1 MSNDSWRPK
10 LHIAPYNGSISD
22 PNGLCQFKGTYH
34 FFCQNAPTYPGD
46 FDSPHGWGHFASRDL
61 VNYVF
66 LGCHIFP
73 GSPADADGSYSGGAY
88 INEDADE
95 VWFYYTGNVRDG
107 EGDGTTSGRLANQTL
122 MRSYNG
128 INMEG
133 KEVVL
138 DNSGYPAY
146 CSCHVRDPKV
156 WKQDGTLHML
166 LGARTLADSRGAVMM
181 YDSEDGYHWTMA
193 GSVTN
198 LDDAPFGYMWE
209 CPDRIV
215 LNGKEFLST
224 CPQGMTK
231 AIESQG
237 STRPTCQNV
246 HAAGYFPIE
255 GTIVDLLHKDTE
267 RMDAA
272 APRPGI
278 DQNTFVDWDYGFDF
292 YACQT
297 LVDEQ
302 GRTMLVGW
310 MSLPHD
316 EDDVRAYDNP
326 TQTWRGVLTVPRVLT
341 YCEKCGRI
349 LQAPPKEIDDLRGDV
364 HDFDGS
370 VTLSKKCADVVIDGI
385 EGNGTIKFGDFLEL
399 RFEDDGIAKLEF
411 TDLSKSGDRKLRQ
424 APIDKVRNVRILV
437 DTSVL
442 EVFVNDGAYV
452 FGTRYFDESDE
463 LTISHDLSAASQV
476 WYPMDEVHVNY
487 LVTR

>member
-61 VNYVF
+61 VHYTF

-95 VWFYYTGNVRDG
+95 VWFYYTGNVREE

-156 WKQDGTLHML
+156 WKQDGKLHML
-166 LGARTLADSRGAVMM
+166 LGARTLADSRGAIMM
-181 YDSEDGYHWTMA
+181 YDSDDGYHWEMA

-198 LDDAPFGYMWE
+198 LEQKPFGYMWE

-215 LNGKEFLST
+215 LDGMEFLST
-224 CPQGMTK
+224 CPQGMAR

-237 STRPTCQNV
+237 STRTTAQNV
-246 HAAGYFPIE
+246 HAAGYFPIR
-255 GTIVDLLHKDTE
+255 GTIVDLLHADTK
-267 RMDAA
+267 RMDAE
-272 APRPGI
+272 APHAGI

-297 LVDEQ
+297 LVDEK

-326 TQTWRGVLTVPRVLT
+326 TETWRGVLTVPRVLT
-341 YCEKCGRI
+341 YDEKRDRI
-349 LQAPPKEIDDLRGDV
+349 LQAPPAEIDALRGV
-364 HDFDGS
+364 AQDFDGS
-370 VTLSKKCADVVIDGI
+370 VTLPKKCADVVIDNI
-385 EGNGTIKFGDFLEL
+385 EGKGTIRFGDFLQL
-399 RFEDDGIAKLEF
+399 RFEHDVAKLEF
-411 TDLSKSGDRKLRQ
+411 TDMTKSGDRKLRQ
-424 APIDKVRNVRILV
+424 APITRLENVRILV

-442 EVFVNDGAYV
+442 EIFVNDGAYV
-452 FGTRYFDESDE
+452 FGTRYFDEADE
-463 LTISHDLSAASQV
+463 LTISHNLKADTQV
-476 WYPMDEVHVNY
+476 WYPMDEVSVDY
-487 LVTR
+487 LVSR